1 MPRLLKLIYLSLICF
16 TFSTASAQYNALW
29 IPDTLTGTTF
39 NLTVKDTFRQF
50 FPGQQTITEAVN
62 GNWWGPTLIFNKGQN
77 VQLNVI
83 NNLTDTTTMHWHGVH
98 LPATADGGPHQPV
111 PPGTTWS
118 PSYTV
123 LNNASTYWYHPHLH
137 MMVEEQVNK
146 GIGGFIIVR
155 DPAEAALN
163 LPRTYGVDDI
173 PIVLT
178 DRRFDASNQIVMAH
192 FGDTMVVNGTINP
205 EYTVPAQIVRM
216 RILNAAPE
224 RFYRFGFS
232 NNATFRVIGNDGGL
246 MNAPSSQTRFTL
258 APGERVEILVNFAGL
273 TGTSVDLVAYNNSL
287 PGDVAGGS
295 VGTGVFAN
303 ALGARQFNMLHLNIG
318 AQTANPVTVFP
329 TTLLNLT
336 YPSAASATK
345 TRHITMSDGGAS
357 CPAGFSGCGMLDSTY
372 FNMNVINQTIILNTT
387 EIWEV
392 QNVSAFAH
400 PFHMH
405 NVQFYILDRN
415 GVAAPTYEK
424 GWKDVMQVRP
434 STTARFI
441 TRFTDYADSVR
452 PYMYHCHN
460 LFHEDGG
467 MMGQFVVIDTMRP
480 PIANIQ
486 VSDSVICAGECITFT
501 GTAQTNVD
509 HYQWS
514 FQGGTPTSDTL
525 QQVTVCYSTPG
536 TYDVT
541 LIESNQSGGDTLVKN
556 NFITVQALPVVSLSA
571 TDSVCI
577 NSGDVTLTGN
587 PAGGTYS
594 GAHVSGNIFSPVAA
608 GSFSVLYQYTNGNGC
623 TNSDTAIIVV
633 NNLPSVTLTVLDTVC
648 VNGGNVTL
656 NGNPSG
662 GIYSG
667 TGVTGSSFNP
677 SSAGTGSFN
686 LNYNYTDAH
695 GCSNNASGVIVVAD
709 TTPVQINTSGSF
721 CDNAGIIALSA
732 TPSGGVFSGT
742 GVSGSNFN
750 PLISGAGNHIITYV
764 YTNANGCISSDTSL
778 IAIHARPVVSL
789 TGPDSICINDAAVIL
804 SGTPSGGIYNGAV
817 TDSVFNPAAQGTGNH
832 TAFYFY
838 TDNFGCSNSDLLQ
851 VTVIDVPAITFTV
864 PSTVCSN
871 ENQVTL
877 SATPSGGV
885 FSGTAVS
892 GNSFDVTAVAPGN
905 YYIYYQLIGLFGC
918 TSEDSTLITV
928 LAAPSV
934 QIPPVNP
941 LCIYEAPF
949 MLNGTPVNGSYSGA
963 GITGSTFDPSAA
975 GAGSHLIT
983 YIFATH
989 DGCIDSSSI
998 TIVVHASP
1006 VVDLTGPSALC
1017 IDENAVVL
1025 TGTPSGGTYSGAV
1038 NDSLFDPAVT
1048 GAGNY
1053 VVYYSYTDAFGC
1065 SSSDSLAI
1073 TVNDISPI
1081 SFSVDDTVCLNGGI
1095 LTLSASPVGGTF
1107 SGTGVSGNTFSPTVA
1122 GTGSFYI
1129 YYNYPG
1135 ASGCASSDSILITVL
1150 PAPAV
1155 TLDPVNPKCLNST
1168 PVSLNGL
1175 PAGGTYS
1182 GNGVSGSLFNASVAG
1197 VGTHVIKYIYT
1208 TAQGCSDSA
1217 AINIVVN
1224 GLPSVSLTGPST
1236 ACANDAPISFHGTPA
1251 GGDLSG
1257 PGVTNNGFEPALS
1270 GPGTF
1275 TLIYMYGDANG
1286 CFNFDSV
1293 SITVYANP
1301 VVVLTVPDT
1310 VCLGNDATL
1319 SGSPSG
1325 GSYNGTGVTDS
1336 TFHSAVAGAG
1346 SFVLTYN
1353 FTDNNNCPNYDQATI
1368 YVENNPIVTAT
1379 IPDTACLNNGIVNLS
1394 GTPAGI
1400 QFSGPGVSSNHFDP
1414 LVTGAGSFYIIY
1426 SYTGVNCTTI
1436 DSSLILVDACNGIT
1450 ETEAEWIHIYP
1461 NPATQNILVTTN
1473 TAIDELTLFDS
1484 YGRLVYNDKASAKTL
1499 IPIENVEAG
1508 VLLLRVKKDGKYYY
1522 RKIIKL

>member
-1 MPRLLKLIYLSLICF
+1 M
-16 TFSTASAQYNALW
+16 W
-29 IPDTLTGTTF
+29 IPDTLTGSTF

-98 LPATADGGPHQPV
+98 LPAIADGGPHQPV

-137 MMVEEQVNK
+137 MMVEEQVNM
-146 GIGGFIIVR
+146 GIGGFIIIR
-155 DPAEAALN
+155 DTAEAALN

-173 PIVLT
+173 PLVLT

-205 EYTVPAQIVRM
+205 QYTVPAQIVRM

-232 NNATFRVIGNDGGL
+232 NNATFRVIGTDGGL

-295 VGTGVFAN
+295 PGTGVFAN

-318 AQTANPVTVFP
+318 TMTANPVTTFP
-329 TTLLNLT
+329 VTLLNIT
-336 YPSAASATK
+336 YPTAASATV
-345 TRHITMSDGGAS
+345 TRHVTMSDGGAA
-357 CPAGFSGCGMLDSTY
+357 CPAGFSGCGMLDSAF
-372 FNMNVINQTIILNTT
+372 FNINVINHTIILNTT
-387 EIWEV
+387 EIWEI

-415 GVAAPTYEK
+415 GVAAPAYEK

-434 STTARFI
+434 GTTARFV
-441 TRFTDYADSVR
+441 TRFTDYADSIR

-480 PIANIQ
+480 PDAILLA
-486 VSDSVICAGECITFT
+486 SDSVICAGECISFT
-501 GTAQTNVD
+501 GTAATNVD

-514 FQGGTPTSDTL
+514 FPGGSPVSDTV

-536 TYDVT
+536 IYNVT
-541 LIESNQSGGDTLVKN
+541 LIESNQSGADTLIKQ
-556 NFITVQALPVVSLSA
+556 NFITVQALPVVTLSA
-571 TDSVCI
+571 TDSVCL
-577 NSGDVTLTGN
+577 NSGNVTLTGN
-587 PAGGTYS
+587 PAGGIYS
-594 GAHVSGNIFSPVAA
+594 GLHVSGNSFSPVAA
-608 GSFSVLYQYTNGNGC
+608 GSFSVVYQYTNGNGC

-633 NNLPSVTLTVLDTVC
+633 NNLPSVTLTVQDTVC
-648 VNGGNVTL
+648 VNSSNISL

-667 TGVTGSSFNP
+667 PGVTGSFFNP
-677 SSAGTGSFN
+677 ASAGTGTFI
-686 LNYNYTDAH
+686 LYYNYTDAH
-695 GCSNNASGVIVVAD
+695 GCNSSDSEVVFVAD
-709 TTPVQINTSGSF
+709 TTPVHINTSGSF

-742 GVSGSNFN
+742 GVSGNNFN
-750 PLISGAGNHIITYV
+750 PLTSGAGNHIITYV
-764 YTNANGCISSDTSL
+764 YTNSNGCVSGDTSL

-789 TGPDSICINDAAVIL
+789 TGPDSICLNAAAAIL
-804 SGTPSGGIYNGAV
+804 TGTPSGGIYNGAV
-817 TDSVFNPAAQGTGNH
+817 TDSVFNPAALGAGNH

-877 SATPSGGV
+877 VASPAGGV

-892 GNSFDVTAVAPGN
+892 GNVFDVTAVTPGN
-905 YYIYYQLIGLFGC
+905 YYIYYRINGLFGC
-918 TSEDSTLITV
+918 TSEDSVLISV
-928 LAAPSV
+928 LAAPQV
-934 QIPPVNP
+934 QLDAVNP
-941 LCIYEAPF
+941 LCIYEAPIT
-949 MLNGTPVNGSYSGA
+949 LNGTPAGGIYSGA
-963 GITGSTFDPSAA
+963 GVTGNIFDPSGA
-975 GAGSHLIT
+975 GAGSHVIT
-983 YIFATH
+983 YIYITAQL
-989 DGCIDSSSI
+989 CIDSASI
-998 TIVVHASP
+998 TIVVHSSP

-1017 IDENAVVL
+1017 IDENAVIL
-1025 TGTPSGGTYSGAV
+1025 SGTPTGGSYSGAV

-1048 GAGNY
+1048 GAGNHL
-1053 VVYYSYTDAFGC
+1053 VYYSYTDLSGC
-1065 SSSDSLAI
+1065 SASDSLQI

-1081 SFSVDDTVCLNGGI
+1081 SFSVPDTICLNNGLLS
-1095 LTLSASPVGGTF
+1095 LTATPVGGVF
-1107 SGTGVSGNTFSPTVA
+1107 SGAGVSGNSFSPSLTGA
-1122 GTGSFYI
+1122 GSFYI

-1150 PAPAV
+1150 SVPVV
-1155 TLDPVNPKCLNST
+1155 TLDSISPKCLNGT
-1168 PVSLNGL
+1168 TASLNGL
-1175 PAGGTYS
+1175 PAGGIYTGS
-1182 GNGVSGSLFNASVAG
+1182 GVTGSSFDPAVAG
-1197 VGTHVIKYIYT
+1197 IGTHTITYIYT
-1208 TAQGCSDSA
+1208 TPQGCSDSA
-1217 AINIVVN
+1217 SIPVVVN
-1224 GLPSVSLTGPST
+1224 NIPNVSITGPSS
-1236 ACANDAPISFHGTPA
+1236 ACASDGPVTFHGSPA
-1251 GGDLSG
+1251 GGEITG
-1257 PGVTNNGFEPALS
+1257 TGITNNGFEPAVS

-1275 TLIYMYGDANG
+1275 TLHYMYGDANG
-1286 CFNFDSV
+1286 CYNYDSIV
-1293 SITVYANP
+1293 ITVYPTP
-1301 VVVLTVPDT
+1301 VVVLTAPDT
-1310 VCLGNDATL
+1310 VCQGNDVTL
-1319 SGSPSG
+1319 LGSPSG
-1325 GSYNGTGVTDS
+1325 GTYNGTGVTDS
-1336 TFHSAVAGAG
+1336 TFHSAVAGPG
-1346 SFVLTYN
+1346 TFVMTYN
-1353 FTDNNNCPNYDQATI
+1353 YSDTNNCPSFDQTTVF
-1368 YVENNPIVTAT
+1368 VENNPVVTVT
-1379 IPDTACLNNGIVNLS
+1379 IPDTVCLNNGIVNLS
-1394 GTPAGI
+1394 GTPNGI
-1400 QFSGPGVSSNHFDP
+1400 QFSGAGVSGNQFDP
-1414 LVTGAGSFYIIY
+1414 LVPGAGNTYIIY

-1436 DSSLILVDACNGIT
+1436 DSSLLFVDACIGIAEE
-1450 ETEAEWIHIYP
+1450 ETEWIHIYP

-1473 TAIDELTLFDS
+1473 SRVDEITLFDS
-1484 YGRLVYNDKASAKTL
+1484 FGREIYNSKGSVKTF
-1499 IPIENVEAG
+1499 IPLGNAEAG
-1508 VLLLRVKKDGKYYY
+1508 VLLLRVKKDGKYFY